1 MKLAHTT
8 HIAAYTNDPGRGQ
21 NRRRPFHPTMTRAV
35 GPQRR
40 SSQLIARW
48 HICTEKQID
57 SNAPGRWSLQRDKS
71 VTSPVAVGLAA

>member
-1 MKLAHTT
+1 MKLAYTT

-48 HICTEKQID
+48 HICTETNRLER
-57 SNAPGRWSLQRDKS
+57 SWSLEPA
-71 VTSPVAVGLAA
+71 T